1 VSLNVRSSR
10 AGDWLWACALCEL
23 GLAPR
28 TLGVCVYWL
37 SPNDLGVP
45 EADLAP
51 RWLVAGNCHP
61 VILGVRRLTRVFCDA
76 TPEQLGVL
84 AVMRIWGLNSLGS
97 DTAEI
102 FLSCFGHFPADEIF
116 GPPCVFRSTGD
127 DSEVLRLARGFGPY
141 F

>member
-1 VSLNVRSSR
+1 M
-10 AGDWLWACALCEL
+10 
-23 GLAPR
+23 
-28 TLGVCVYWL
+28 
-37 SPNDLGVP
+37 GVP

-61 VILGVRRLTRVFCDA
+61 VILGVRRLTRVFCDLI
-76 TPEQLGVL
+76 PEQLGVW

-102 FLSCFGHFPADEIF
+102 FLSCFGHLPADEIF

-127 DSEVLRLARGFGPY
+127 DLEIERCGNMFESSTPGLT
-141 F
+141 